1 MKTNSKIMILAAL
14 AGFLASSCG
23 NENNTPDP
31 SQEQGIT
38 FSFEEQNYETD
49 QELTRSVPRTETI
62 NLGDCEAE
70 VSVENDPDT
79 AVNKTRA
86 ITNKHYTIRAYQGSV
101 KKGEIK
107 GTFNGTKF
115 TADSNS
121 PQDLILEQ
129 GQTYDFVAFNDD
141 VTPSSSGEE
150 LTVSIDNVGNAYI
163 GRTTATI
170 TQAKK
175 QQIAFE
181 MKHVGARLRTR
192 FLCQKHIPNNITA
205 TLSLVAASN
214 IPVSMTN
221 NPVTQTQTYTQGTMT
236 PQVSNSPASTEALYT
251 ASNGGQTFAYT
262 STSNYH
268 YFLPSTEGSKL
279 KLTFNAGTVFWKPIT
294 GDIPKLNATL
304 SMQQGKSYLV
314 KIKLKPKFSYLFSD
328 GTWGTLSANPG
339 KTPIGVVVKENNGT
353 PNSGLAMA
361 LHNANNGNGCAWGPT
376 NMAGNKSVKNHG
388 PSSYDSGYNLTWRA
402 ASSYY
407 NIVKAN
413 SGSFPAFYYA
423 AQYYPGVTVTGTNI
437 GKWFLPG
444 GRDIDPVMR
453 NLYWGAGTPG
463 EYGTHVWG
471 YGVPLDDAIKQVGG
485 TAICDNSKAH
495 WVATEGANV
504 HWDPAHPSD
513 FCNEA
518 NFRQFRVNGIYFS
531 YTTKNNSV
539 LVRPFVYF

>member
-38 FSFEEQNYETD
+38 FSFEEQNYESD
-49 QELTRSVPRTETI
+49 QDLTRAVPRTETI

-101 KKGEIK
+101 KKAEIK

-205 TLSLVAASN
+205 TLEETAAN
-214 IPVSMTN
+214 VIPTNVSYNPITKAYTSINGTISPMN
-221 NPVTQTQTYTQGTMT
+221 N
-236 PQVSNSPASTEALYT
+236 NSPASTEAQFT
-251 ASNGGQTFAYT
+251 ASNYGQTFAYT

-268 YFLPSTEGSKL
+268 YFLPTTAGANL
-279 KLTFNAGTVFWKPIT
+279 KINFTAGTVFWKPIT
-294 GDIPKLNATL
+294 SIIPKLNSTL
-304 SMQQGKSYLV
+304 SMQENKSYLV
-314 KIKLKPKFSYLFSD
+314 KIKLKPKFRYLFSD
-328 GTWGTLSANPG
+328 GTWGTLSDNPG
-339 KTPIGVVVKENNGT
+339 KRAVGVVVKENDGT
-353 PNSGLAMA
+353 EHSGLAMA
-361 LHNANNGNGCAWGPT
+361 LYNANNGYPTSWGPT
-376 NMAGNKSVKNHG
+376 NKVGN
-388 PSSYDSGYNLTWRA
+388 SSYRNLDPTAWDSGYKITWDPTF
-402 ASSYY
+402 SYD
-407 NIVKAN
+407 NTTVKGN
-413 SGSFPAFYYA
+413 STEFPAFYYA
-423 AQYYPGVTVTGTNI
+423 GQYNPSTTGSNI
-437 GKWFLPG
+437 TQWFLPAG
-444 GRDIDPVMR
+444 GDIDAVMR

-463 EYGTHVWG
+463 AYGMGTHVNG
-471 YGVPLDDAIKQVGG
+471 YGYPLANAIGQVGG
-485 TAICDNSKAH
+485 VSILTSMSYWI
-495 WVATEGANV
+495 ATEGANR
-504 HWDPAHPSD
+504 HIWNTGACDESH
-513 FCNEA
+513 
-518 NFRQFRVNGIYFS
+518 FRHFRTNGIYFS
-531 YTTKNNSV
+531 YTTKNQAL
-539 LVRPFVYF
+539 LVRPFVHF